1 MLITLT
7 VASAI
12 AVVASATLLGI
23 REPGGR
29 VAGVPDVSR
38 MLVRQAIVEQPEN
51 IESLAYA
58 RRADELVRLR
68 DLPVTPVRAVAE
80 YAERAQDN
88 ASGKPGDSADAP
100 VATPPAQDTPP
111 AQASPPAEAPV
122 AEAAAPSPPSEP
134 AAVANLPATTQ
145 PAADA
150 VAATAPPAATQS
162 ETATKP
168 DPVAP
173 PPAATQ
179 TETAAAPD
187 PIAPTSA
194 TPLANEPPATAR
206 DPRQSD
212 PRLATPESGASE
224 IAAPDRP
231 SVPATPKTEHPKTAH
246 KPSKR
251 PHMTRLVRTM
261 PPTAATGFAVSP
273 QASQESRTTDQLL
286 DARLRADP

>member
-51 IESLAYA
+51 IETLAYA

-68 DLPVTPVRAVAE
+68 DLPVTPVRAAAE

-88 ASGKPGDSADAP
+88 ASGKPGDSVDAP
-100 VATPPAQDTPP
+100 AATPLAQDSSP
-111 AQASPPAEAPV
+111 AQASPPAEAPA
-122 AEAAAPSPPSEP
+122 AEAAPPSPPSEP

-150 VAATAPPAATQS
+150 VAAPVPPAATQS
-162 ETATKP
+162 ETATTP

-173 PPAATQ
+173 APAATQ
-179 TETAAAPD
+179 SAATPD
-187 PIAPTSA
+187 PVAPTPT
-194 TPLANEPPATAR
+194 TPLANEPPAAASE
-206 DPRQSD
+206 PNQSD
-212 PRLATPESGASE
+212 PRLAAPESGASE

-231 SVPATPKTEHPKTAH
+231 PVPATPKTERPKAAH

-251 PHMTRLVRTM
+251 PHMTRLGRAI

-273 QASQESRTTDQLL
+273 QASQDSRTTDQLL